1 VPVLGIGSELGKYRI
16 LEQIGAGS
24 MAEVYK
30 ALQLSVNRTVAIKVI
45 SPNLLNSDPQFLM
58 RFRQEAWIVAALEH
72 PYILPV
78 IDFGEQRE
86 VLYLVLRYVNGG
98 TLRDLLKTGPLPM
111 PVILRYIKEIGEAL
125 DYAHGLGFVH
135 RDIKP
140 GNVLLDA
147 QRNPFV
153 ADFGLAKIV
162 GGGSITQSGV
172 GMIGTPHYMSPEQ
185 GLGRPVDGRSDL
197 YALGVILYEML
208 SGKVPFDADST
219 VGIVMKHINAAV
231 PSVVALNPELPK
243 AVDDVLGSVLAKSPA
258 DRFRT
263 AAEFTEA
270 LSGALGTP
278 LYVQSLR
285 SAGESPSDKVP
296 SLAEASQQ
304 TGYALLQLGQAVEQ
318 GLKRRT
324 QPLRERLRQAQAA
337 VREWWTNLP
346 PARKRRNLLV
356 STGLLGGV
364 LALCAIS
371 FMIRAVVLALPAR
384 TAVSPTATAVHVTTP
399 SAAAAAALTQAARPS
414 PPPRTVSAK
423 ATVQAAATL
432 PPPSPTLPLPSS
444 ILPPALTQVAAKDGM
459 TLVYIPK
466 GNFLLGASDIDRD
479 AHDDEKPQ
487 LNVYLDAFWID
498 RTDVTV
504 AQFERFTQATGYKT
518 EAEIGAG
525 QNYWARRGGDVYKP
539 DETWASNVS
548 WQFPEGPLPQQ
559 SDGGHPSGTTPVVQ
573 ISWNDAVE
581 YCRWVGRRLPTEAE
595 WEKAARG
602 TDGLIYPWGNT
613 FDGPRLNYCDNSCVN
628 PWKDST
634 YDDGHSRT
642 SPVGIFPS
650 GASPYGVLDMAGNVW
665 QWVKDF
671 YDFTGYQ
678 GFPTAN
684 PPGVESGPKHALHG
698 GSWFDTIDRTRTTAR
713 WSLEP
718 DGRSDIVGFRCAAD
732 AKAFTLTQTPPPGN

>member
-1 VPVLGIGSELGKYRI
+1 MPVLAIGSEIGKYRI

-30 ALQLSVNRTVAIKVI
+30 ALQLSVNRTVAIKVM
-45 SPNLLNSDPQFLM
+45 SPNLLNADPQFLM

-78 IDFGEQRE
+78 IDFGEQKE

-98 TLRDLLKTGPLPM
+98 TLRDLLKAGVLPV

-153 ADFGLAKIV
+153 SDFGLAKIV

-185 GLGRPVDGRSDL
+185 GLGRPVDGRADL
-197 YALGVILYEML
+197 YALGVILFEML
-208 SGKVPFDADST
+208 TGRVPYDADST
-219 VGIVMKHINAAV
+219 VGIVMKHINSSV
-231 PSVVALNPELPK
+231 PSVVDLNPEVPK
-243 AVDDVLGSVLAKSPA
+243 AIDDVLCSVLAKSPA

-263 AAEFTEA
+263 AAEFTET
-270 LSGALGTP
+270 LSEAFGTP
-278 LYVQSLR
+278 VYAQPLR
-285 SAGESPSDKVP
+285 VVGESAADKMPTVR
-296 SLAEASQQ
+296 EASQQ
-304 TGYALLQLGQAVEQ
+304 TGFALLQLGQALEL
-318 GLKRRT
+318 GLQRRT
-324 QPLRERLRQAQAA
+324 RGLRDWLNRVQDYVTVKWNALTPVRKRQA
-337 VREWWTNLP
+337 TLIG
-346 PARKRRNLLV
+346 
-356 STGLLGGV
+356 SGV
-364 LALCAIS
+364 LAGALVICAAS
-371 FMIRAVVLALPAR
+371 LLVRAVVLALPTR
-384 TAVSPTATAVHVTTP
+384 TPTPTTAVASRVTSSPAVAVTPTRLAHTQSPAASATATPVPTATDTATPPPPTATAMPHIF
-399 SAAAAAALTQAARPS
+399 Q
-414 PPPRTVSAK
+414 VSAND
-423 ATVQAAATL
+423 L
-432 PPPSPTLPLPSS
+432 
-444 ILPPALTQVAAKDGM
+444 M
-459 TLVYIPK
+459 TEVYIPA
-466 GNFLLGASDIDRD
+466 GYFLLGAPD
-479 AHDDEKPQ
+479 ANSTATGDEKPQ

-504 AQFERFTQATGYKT
+504 AQFERFTKATGYKT
-518 EAEIGAG
+518 QAEISAG

-559 SDGGHPSGTTPVVQ
+559 SDGGHPSGTMPVVQ
-573 ISWNDAVE
+573 VSWNDAVE
-581 YCRWVGRRLPTEAE
+581 YCKWAGRRLPTEAE

-602 TDGLIYPWGNT
+602 IDGLIYPWGNN
-613 FDGPRLNYCDNSCVN
+613 FDGPRLNYCDSSCVN

-634 YDDGHSRT
+634 YDDGYSRT

-671 YDFTGYQ
+671 YDFTGFQ
-678 GFPTAN
+678 SFPTAN
-684 PPGVESGPKHALHG
+684 PPGVESGLKHVLHG
-698 GSWFDTIDRTRTTAR
+698 GSWYDTVDRTRTTAR

-718 DGRSDIVGFRCAAD
+718 DGRSDIVGFRCAID
-732 AKAFTLTQTPPPGN
+732 AKLFSLTPTPQAGH